1 MIAYVSEA
9 RKTITSTWPTGSGRR
24 YRLARDSGTKS
35 AVRMIAA
42 IPTGMLTQKMPR
54 QPTESTSAPPA
65 TGPSAT
71 LRPNTPPQTPIARA
85 RSAGSVNVL
94 AIMDIATGLSIDPP
108 TAWIIRNAISQPR
121 PGARLHSSEPTVNT
135 ARPAWN
141 VLRRP
146 IRSAVDPE
154 NIRRLASTSAY
165 ASIVHCSPDTDACSS
180 RPIDGSATFTIVLSR
195 PTMNRLMQQM
205 PSTSR
210 RRWRLSSGTAVHL
223 AGTRPRPGYLR

>member
-1 MIAYVSEA
+1 M
-9 RKTITSTWPTGSGRR
+9 
-24 YRLARDSGTKS
+24 
-35 AVRMIAA
+35 
-42 IPTGMLTQKMPR
+42 
-54 QPTESTSAPPA
+54 
-65 TGPSAT
+65 
-71 LRPNTPPQTPIARA
+71 
-85 RSAGSVNVL
+85 
-94 AIMDIATGLSIDPP
+94 MDIATGFSIEPP
-108 TAWIIRNAISQPR
+108 TAWIIRKAISQPR

-154 NIRRLASTSAY
+154 NIKRLASTSAY

-223 AGTRPRPGYLR
+223 AGTGPRPGYLH